1 MAEQANS
8 GWTAGN
14 PVAGIANI
22 NVTDAIARLKRAPQW
37 AAGDRAVEVL
47 AKNSEMSVTL
57 IVLKRGAALKEHRAR
72 GTAALAIISGSIRL
86 NGATLGAGSA
96 AVIDREIPHALEA
109 IEESALVLTAV
120 LK

>member
-1 MAEQANS
+1 MAEATNS
-8 GWTAGN
+8 GWTAGQ
-14 PVAGIANI
+14 PVAGIANRNI
-22 NVTDAIARLKRAPQW
+22 IDAIAALQRAPQW
-37 AAGDRAVEVL
+37 TAGDRAVEVL

-72 GTAALAIISGSIRL
+72 GTAVLSIVSGSIVL

-96 AVIDREIPHALEA
+96 AVIDREVPHALEA
-109 IEESALVLTAV
+109 IEDSALVLTAA